1 MVKIFV
7 EGGGDNNDQHRE
19 FRQGLRLFLE
29 KAGIKGRMPRI
40 VACGGRQTAFD
51 DYQAEIEGGNSAYLL
66 VDSEEAVADAFQK
79 GEDMTKWNPWGHLK
93 QRTGDKW
100 DKPEKAKDTDC
111 HLMVQCM
118 ENWFLADSQALSDF
132 FKKEFKEKKLPT
144 NKPIETIGK
153 TEAYDA
159 LEAATKECKATYSK
173 GGNSFKIL
181 AEIDPAKVT
190 SASPWAKRFI
200 ETLK

>member
-7 EGGGDNNDQHRE
+7 EGGGDNDDQHRE

-51 DYQAEIEGGNSAYLL
+51 DYKTEIKSGNSAYLL
-66 VDSEEAVADAFQK
+66 VDSEEAVAATFQN

-93 QRTGDKW
+93 QRTGDNW
-100 DKPEKAKDTDC
+100 DRPEKAKDTDC

-118 ENWFLADSQALSDF
+118 ENWFLADSQALSSF

-144 NKPIETIGK
+144 NKSIEAVSK
-153 TEAYDA
+153 TEVYDA
-159 LEAATKECKATYSK
+159 LAAATKECKAAYSK